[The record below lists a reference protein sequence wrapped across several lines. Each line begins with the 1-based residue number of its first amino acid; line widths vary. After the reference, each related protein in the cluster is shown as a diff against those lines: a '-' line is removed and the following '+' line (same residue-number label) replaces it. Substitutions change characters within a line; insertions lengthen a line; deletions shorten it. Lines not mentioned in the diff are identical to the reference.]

1 MLVTLPGPQ
10 FQTCILSH
18 NVRPA
23 ATEGVDVVN
32 GGSSAYGSYAGIIAG
47 ASVTTDIYLIEIR
60 IRRAANTATTDTT
73 MLYTIG
79 LDPAGGT
86 SYTDTINH
94 LMFRAPNSTNG
105 VGINTYTFPLFI
117 QAGTSIGVKCM
128 NTAATGG
135 NSRVSVHLWGDPKH
149 PEMAWAGKGVETI
162 GVTLGTPP
170 TGVSVTPGAASQG
183 AWATI
188 GTTTNDCHWWQ
199 MAFKSGGD
207 TVDANIAFSCDLA
220 VGNGTARQ
228 IVINRALFETTTNEV
243 QFNRPQYDGWG
254 SAPAG
259 STIEGRA
266 WCTGTPA
273 EPAYQMAVYG
283 VWG

>member
-18 NVRPA
+18 TVRPN

-32 GGSSAYGSYAGIIAG
+32 GGSSAYGSYAQIIAG

-60 IRRAANTATTDTT
+60 IRRAANTATTNST

-94 LMFRAPNSTNG
+94 LMFRAPNSSGG
-105 VGINTYTFPLFI
+105 VQINSYLFPLFI
-117 QAGTSIGVKCM
+117 RSGTSIGVKCM
-128 NTAATGG
+128 NSEATGG

-149 PEMAWAGKGVETI
+149 PEMAWAGKGVETL

-170 TGVSVTPGAASQG
+170 TGVTATPGTTSVG
-183 AWATI
+183 NWATI

-199 MAFKSGGD
+199 VAMKSGGD
-207 TVDANIAFSCDLA
+207 TADANLAYLCDLA
-220 VGNGTARQ
+220 VGNGTARR
-228 IVINRALFETTTNEV
+228 IVIHRANFETTTNEV
-243 QFNRPQYDGWG
+243 QMNRLQHHGWG
-254 SAPAG
+254 TAPAG
-259 STIEGRA
+259 STVEGRI
-266 WCTGTPA
+266 WNSGTN
-273 EPAYQMAVYG
+273 EPAYQMAAYG

>member
-18 NVRPA
+18 NLRPSGGNGA
-23 ATEGVDVVN
+23 DIVN
-32 GGSSAYGSYAGIIAG
+32 GTAPNYGSYAQVISG
-47 ASVTTDIYLIEIR
+47 ANVTTDIYLIEVL
-60 IRRAANTATTDTT
+60 IRRVSITSTSDLT
-73 MLYTIG
+73 MIYTIG

-94 LMFRAPNSTNG
+94 LLVRQPTNS
-105 VGINTYTFPLFI
+105 VGASLVSYIFPLFI
-117 QAGTSIGVKCM
+117 RSGTSIGAKCM
-128 NTAATGG
+128 INTGTG
-135 NSRVSVHLWGDPKH
+135 NSRVAVRLWGDPKH

-162 GVTLGTPP
+162 GITLGTPP
-170 TGVSVTPGAASQG
+170 TGVSVTPGTTSVG
-183 AWATI
+183 AWATL

-199 MAFKSGGD
+199 MAMKSGGD
-207 TVDANIAFSCDLA
+207 TADANLGYAADLA
-220 VGNGTARQ
+220 VGNGTARR
-228 IVINRALFETTTNEV
+228 IVINRALFETNTNEV
-243 QFNRPQYDGWG
+243 QWNRAQHDGWG

-266 WCTGTPA
+266 WNSGA
-273 EPAYQMAVYG
+273 NEPAYQMAAYG